1 MYYIFAMFIKD
12 SSGILSN
19 TLLQCTAYLSAWPY
33 HHMSLS
39 YTSEQATYNSSESG
53 RKKSYINNLT
63 LENIQSREIRKSI
76 KIKLRCSAQRVKQ
89 KI

>member
-1 MYYIFAMFIKD
+1 MFIKD

-53 RKKSYINNLT
+53 RKKAILIT
-63 LENIQSREIRKSI
+63 
-76 KIKLRCSAQRVKQ
+76 
-89 KI
+89 

>member
-1 MYYIFAMFIKD
+1 M
-12 SSGILSN
+12 
-19 TLLQCTAYLSAWPY
+19 LQ
-33 HHMSLS
+33 S
-39 YTSEQATYNSSESG
+39 YTSEQTTYNSSESG
-53 RKKSYINNLT
+53 RKKAILNNLT

>member
-1 MYYIFAMFIKD
+1 MFIKD

-19 TLLQCTAYLSAWPY
+19 TLLITVYCVSECMALP
-33 HHMSLS
+33 S
-39 YTSEQATYNSSESG
+39 YVTIIYFGASYVQQFWKWS
-53 RKKSYINNLT
+53 KKSYINNLT